1 MKRTVLIALLLAASL
16 WAGDNRRAMTFE
28 DVFTAQRIQN
38 PVLSPDGRKVA
49 FTVRVAD
56 LEKNKFHS
64 AIYVSDLEGKEV
76 RKVTGDQGNASIPR
90 FRGPDRLTFLY
101 TVEGEGQIFELD
113 LKKGGDPVRLTSI
126 PGGAGE
132 FVWTPDGSQLVF
144 QKDVYP
150 KAASLSESI
159 AQEKARE
166 ESKVKARL
174 LTSLMYRVWNSWKEG
189 MRSHLFLTTPGG
201 AEFTDLTPGDADT
214 PPVDLGGPSDFA
226 VSPDGRLLAYVRNPD
241 PVVAISTNNDVF
253 LRDLATGKIDHVSVA
268 NTGND
273 AGVVF
278 SPKGTYLAYLSMK
291 RAGYEADKREIVL
304 YHLGRKTFA
313 NLSAQFPQTVTEFV
327 FSPDEKVIYFIA
339 RQGVANPVFRQNL
352 ASGAIECLTPGR
364 NTNSLSVTA
373 DGKKLVFLAQSVQRP
388 AELMRLDLKEK
399 RVVPL
404 TRLNEPLFSG
414 LELNPLETFR
424 FTGGNNDSVEALL
437 LKPPF
442 FDPQKKYPMVFLIH
456 GGPQGG
462 WTDDFHYRWN
472 HSLFAAKGYVVV
484 AINFHGSDGYG
495 QPFTDAVSGEW
506 GGVPFVD
513 LVRGQ
518 EYAIEHFP
526 FIDKDRIVAAG
537 ASYGGFMIN
546 WIAGHSDEFKY
557 PFRALVSHDGI
568 FDSRSMY
575 YTTEELWFEEWE
587 HGGVPWQSDL
597 YEKWNPA
604 RFVDKFKV
612 PMLVVH
618 SENDFRVPISQGF
631 MLFTA
636 LQRRGIDSKMLYYP
650 DEDHFVSKPQNA
662 RLWWQTV
669 FDWFAGHIR

>member
-1 MKRTVLIALLLAASL
+1 MKRFLLIALLLSAPL
-16 WAGDNRRAMTFE
+16 WADGGKRAMTFE
-28 DVFTAQRIQN
+28 DVFAAARIQA
-38 PVLSPDGRKVA
+38 PVLSPDGRLVA

-56 LEKNKFHS
+56 LDANKFHS
-64 AIYVSDLEGKEV
+64 AVYVVDLEGKGV
-76 RKVTGDQGNASIPR
+76 RKVAGDKGNASTPG
-90 FRGPDRLTFLY
+90 FRDAYRLTYLG
-101 TVEGEGQIFELD
+101 TVDGETQVYEID
-113 LKKGGDPVRLTSI
+113 LAGSGDPVKLTAV
-126 PGGAGE
+126 PGGAGDY
-132 FVWTPDGSQLVF
+132 VWTPDARRLVF

-150 KAASLSESI
+150 AAASLEGSV
-159 AQEKARE
+159 AQEKARD

-201 AEFTDLTPGDADT
+201 TDFTDLTSGEGDT
-214 PPVDLGGPSDFA
+214 PPVDLGGPCDFA
-226 VSPDGRLLAYVRNPD
+226 VSPDGKLLAYVRNPD

-253 LRDLATGKIDHVSVA
+253 LRDLAAGTVENVSAA
-268 NTGND
+268 NKAND

-278 SPKGTYLAYLSMK
+278 SPKGTYLAYLSMR
-291 RAGYEADKREIVL
+291 RAGFEADKREIVL
-304 YHLGRKTFA
+304 YHLKNKTFT
-313 NLSAQFPQTVTEFV
+313 NISAQFPQTVSEFA
-327 FSPDEKVIYFIA
+327 FAPDEKTVYFIA
-339 RQGVANPVFRQNL
+339 RQGVHNPVFRQTL
-352 ASGAIECLTPGR
+352 KSGKIECLVPGR
-364 NTNSLSVTA
+364 NTGALSVTP
-373 DGKKLVFLAQSVQRP
+373 DGQKLVFAAQSVQRP
-388 AELMRLDLKEK
+388 TELFRYDLKK
-399 RVVPL
+399 GRLTQL
-404 TRLNEPLFSG
+404 TRLNEPLMAG
-414 LELNPLETFR
+414 LELNPLETFQ
-424 FTGGNNDSVEALL
+424 FTGGGDETVEALL
-437 LKPPF
+437 IKPPF
-442 FDPQKKYPMVFLIH
+442 FDPQKKYPMAFLVH

-484 AINFHGSDGYG
+484 AVNFHGSDGYG
-495 QPFTDAVSGEW
+495 QPFTDAVSRDW

-518 EYAIEHFP
+518 QYAVEHFP
-526 FIDKDRIVAAG
+526 FIDPDRIVAAG

-546 WIAGHSDEFKY
+546 WMAGHIDEFKY
-557 PFRALVSHDGI
+557 PFRALVCHDGI
-568 FDSRSMY
+568 FDARSMY

-597 YEKWNPA
+597 FEKWNPA

-618 SENDFRVPISQGF
+618 SENDFRVPVSQGF

-662 RLWWQTV
+662 RLWWNTV
-669 FDWFAGHIR
+669 FDWFTAHLQ